1 MRRGCFFE
9 YIDFSEQVQ
18 VTILTIHTVRGCNN
32 NMPVDEVIEILIRMD
47 RRFEEMNKCRCCD
60 MIYEILSAH
69 CVTECFGSAGWLKK
83 CDGVVV
89 DFQPCGL

>member
-18 VTILTIHTVRGCNN
+18 VTILTMHTVRGCNN

-47 RRFEEMNKCRCCD
+47 GRIRGKEQMQV
-60 MIYEILSAH
+60 L
-69 CVTECFGSAGWLKK
+69 
-83 CDGVVV
+83 
-89 DFQPCGL
+89 

>member
-9 YIDFSEQVQ
+9 YIDFSEQLQ
-18 VTILTIHTVRGCNN
+18 VTILTMHTVRGCNN

-47 RRFEEMNKCRCCD
+47 GGFEERNKCGCCD

-69 CVTECFGSAGWLKK
+69 CVTECFGSAKCLKSTMAWR
-83 CDGVVV
+83 
-89 DFQPCGL
+89 

>member
-1 MRRGCFFE
+1 M
-9 YIDFSEQVQ
+9 
-18 VTILTIHTVRGCNN
+18 TILTMHTVRGCNN

-47 RRFEEMNKCRCCD
+47 GGFEERNKCRCCD

-69 CVTECFGSAGWLKK
+69 CVTECLGSAKCLKK
-83 CDGVVV
+83 YDGVAV